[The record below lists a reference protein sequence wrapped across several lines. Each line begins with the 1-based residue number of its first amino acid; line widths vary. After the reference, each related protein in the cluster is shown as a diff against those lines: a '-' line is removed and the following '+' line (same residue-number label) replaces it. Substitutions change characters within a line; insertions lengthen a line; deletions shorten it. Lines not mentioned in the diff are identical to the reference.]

1 MGKGCFL
8 CRFLFYSSCST
19 VRDTCSNRW
28 LYFSK
33 EEVLELRVI
42 SKIRLA
48 DIENKLNLETINDID
63 IIINHPGITE
73 LGFMVR
79 RDGQLR
85 SLRHYASC
93 VENVTDAGRGSC
105 KEWKGRTNV
114 GRRSFTW
121 KMYQM
126 KLNWNQ

>member
-1 MGKGCFL
+1 LGKGCFL
-8 CRFLFYSSCST
+8 CRFLFYSSYST
-19 VRDTCSNRW
+19 GRDICSNRW

-48 DIENKLNLETINDID
+48 DIENKLNQETINDID

-79 RDGQLR
+79 RDG
-85 SLRHYASC
+85 
-93 VENVTDAGRGSC
+93 
-105 KEWKGRTNV
+105 
-114 GRRSFTW
+114 
-121 KMYQM
+121 
-126 KLNWNQ
+126 